1 MFGLGKKKMSS
12 DDIGMIFIKEAFDSI
27 NGLYRYIASNIDGF
41 YDRDLSASINTF
53 LDNNG
58 VNEKDRITFC
68 YIYILCVSTVF
79 LERNKSPD
87 ALDIYM
93 GAIVQLNLAMQNY
106 GIDINV
112 KSVNSDIES
121 LLNNNV
127 AFTEKGELYPGND
140 YSNINGL
147 YFQLSEYFL
156 ENALSKNKISYKA
169 CNKSKESYQVALFN
183 CFNTVEDI
191 TNIIMRKFKVAR

>member
-68 YIYILCVSTVF
+68 
-79 LERNKSPD
+79 
-87 ALDIYM
+87 
-93 GAIVQLNLAMQNY
+93 
-106 GIDINV
+106 
-112 KSVNSDIES
+112 
-121 LLNNNV
+121 
-127 AFTEKGELYPGND
+127 
-140 YSNINGL
+140 
-147 YFQLSEYFL
+147 
-156 ENALSKNKISYKA
+156 
-169 CNKSKESYQVALFN
+169 
-183 CFNTVEDI
+183 
-191 TNIIMRKFKVAR
+191 